1 MPNPIIRVKNLS
13 KTYEYTKKKAGLRHS
28 VKNLFRSEKLYS
40 EAVKDINFEIS
51 EGELVGFIGPNGA
64 GKTTTLK
71 MLSGILTPTAGEARV
86 LDFIPWERKN
96 EYRKQLALVM
106 GQKNQLWWDLPPM
119 ESFLLNKE
127 IYEIE
132 GGQFKKDLAELMKLL
147 RVEGVVE
154 KPVRKLSLGERM
166 KCELIAALLHHPK
179 VLFLD
184 EPTIGLDVVAQKN
197 IQDFLIKYN
206 QEKKTT
212 ILLTSHYMAD
222 IAKLCRRIIVINQG
236 KIVFDGLMNDLIREY
251 ALDKIITIF
260 FEDEAVCPALGRF
273 GEVLECDE
281 AKATIRVPRE
291 KVKEIAGQILSSD
304 IPVRDIDIKEV
315 EIEEII
321 RGIFSKKQ

>member
-1 MPNPIIRVKNLS
+1 
-13 KTYEYTKKKAGLRHS
+13 
-28 VKNLFRSEKLYS
+28 
-40 EAVKDINFEIS
+40 
-51 EGELVGFIGPNGA
+51 
-64 GKTTTLK
+64 
-71 MLSGILTPTAGEARV
+71 
-86 LDFIPWERKN
+86 
-96 EYRKQLALVM
+96 
-106 GQKNQLWWDLPPM
+106 M

-127 IYEIE
+127 IYEIDNE
-132 GGQFKKDLAELMKLL
+132 QFKNDLAELMKLL
-147 RVEGVVE
+147 KVEDIVE

-166 KCELIAALLHHPK
+166 KCELIAALLHHPR

-184 EPTIGLDVVAQKN
+184 EPTIGLDVIAQKN

-206 QEKKTT
+206 REKKTT

-236 KIVFDGLMNDLIREY
+236 KIVFDGLMEDLIREY

-260 FEDEAVCPALGRF
+260 FEDEAICPALGQF
-273 GEVLECDE
+273 GEILECDE
-281 AKATIRVPRE
+281 VKATIRVPRE
-291 KVKEIAGQILSSD
+291 KVKEIASRILSSD